1 MKVQV
6 SAPGKLFLAGE
17 YAVVE
22 AGYPAMIAAMNQ
34 YLTVTIETSN
44 SGTVFSSQQGIMIPW
59 ERSGEEIMPQSGSSY
74 ALIFSAVRVAE
85 AYMRALG
92 QQTAALYALS
102 VDSQLDDSQSGT
114 KYGLGSS
121 GALTVATIKA
131 VLAYHGQEVDAYRLY
146 QLASLSQLQLGMAGS
161 FGDLAASSYG
171 GVIAYHSLDR
181 DWLKGLLE
189 EHTLLEILDMPWKD
203 VKIERL
209 SLPAPL
215 SLLIGWTGQAAS
227 TDSLVNQVGQGRSQ
241 DEKENSHRDFLQKSK
256 VCLGGIIWAC
266 QQGDADR
273 FQAGIAEN
281 RRLLQEFAHKMDLNI
296 ETLALAKLCQ
306 LAEEEGAVAK
316 SSGAGGGDCG
326 IAFASQVQQAE
337 KIHHKWRSAGIL
349 PLNLNLADEMK

>member
-22 AGYPAMIAAMNQ
+22 AGYPAMIAAINQ
-34 YLTVTIETSN
+34 YLTVTIEASN
-44 SGTVFSSQQGIMIPW
+44 SGTVFSSQQGITIPW
-59 ERSGEEIMPQSGSSY
+59 ERSGEEIVTQTATSY
-74 ALIFSAVRVAE
+74 ALIFSAMGVAE
-85 AYMRALG
+85 AYVRALG
-92 QQTAALYALS
+92 QQTAAFYALS
-102 VDSQLDDSQSGT
+102 VDSQLDNSQSGT

-131 VLAYHGQEVDAYRLY
+131 VLTYYGQEVNAYRLY
-146 QLASLSQLQLGMAGS
+146 QLAALSQLQQGMAGS

-171 GVIAYHSLDR
+171 GVISYHSLDR

-203 VKIERL
+203 VNIERL
-209 SLPAPL
+209 SLPGTL

-241 DEKENSHRDFLQKSK
+241 DGKESSHRDFLQKSK
-256 VCLGGIIWAC
+256 SCLGGIIQAC
-266 QQGDADR
+266 QQGDAER

-281 RRLLQEFAHKMDLNI
+281 RRLLQEFARKMGLNI
-296 ETLALAKLCQ
+296 ETPALAKLCQ

>member
-22 AGYPAMIAAMNQ
+22 AGYPAMIAAINQ
-34 YLTVTIETSN
+34 YLTVTIEASN
-44 SGTVFSSQQGIMIPW
+44 SGTVFSSQQGITIPW
-59 ERSGEEIMPQSGSSY
+59 ERSGEEIVTQTATSY
-74 ALIFSAVRVAE
+74 APIFSAMGVAE
-85 AYMRALG
+85 AYVRALG
-92 QQTAALYALS
+92 QQTAAFYALS
-102 VDSQLDDSQSGT
+102 VDSQLDNSQSGT

-121 GALTVATIKA
+121 GALMVATIKA
-131 VLAYHGQEVDAYRLY
+131 VLAYYGQEVNAYRLY
-146 QLASLSQLQLGMAGS
+146 QLAALSQLQLGMAGS

-181 DWLKGLLE
+181 DWLKELLE

-203 VKIERL
+203 VNIERL
-209 SLPAPL
+209 SLPGTL

-241 DEKENSHRDFLQKSK
+241 DGKESSHRDFLQKSK
-256 VCLGGIIWAC
+256 SCLGGIIQAC
-266 QQGDADR
+266 QQGDAER

-281 RRLLQEFAHKMDLNI
+281 RRLLQEFARKMGLNI
-296 ETLALAKLCQ
+296 ETPALVKLCQ

-326 IAFASQVQQAE
+326 IAFASQAQQAE

>member
-22 AGYPAMIAAMNQ
+22 AGNPAMIAAINQ
-34 YLTVTIETSN
+34 YLTVTIEASN
-44 SGTVFSSQQGIMIPW
+44 SGTVFSSQQGITIPW
-59 ERSGEEIMPQSGSSY
+59 ERSGEKIVTQTATSY
-74 ALIFSAVRVAE
+74 ALIFSAMGVAE
-85 AYMRALG
+85 AYVRALG
-92 QQTAALYALS
+92 QQTAAFYALS
-102 VDSQLDDSQSGT
+102 VDSQLDNSQSGT

-131 VLAYHGQEVDAYRLY
+131 VLTYYGQEVNAYRLY
-146 QLASLSQLQLGMAGS
+146 QLAALSQLQQGMAGS

-181 DWLKGLLE
+181 DWLKELLE

-203 VKIERL
+203 VNIERL
-209 SLPAPL
+209 SLPGTL

-241 DEKENSHRDFLQKSK
+241 DGKESSHRDFLQKSK
-256 VCLGGIIWAC
+256 SCLGGIIQAC
-266 QQGDADR
+266 QQGDAER

-281 RRLLQEFAHKMDLNI
+281 RRLLQEFARKMGLNI
-296 ETLALAKLCQ
+296 ETPALAKLCQ

-326 IAFASQVQQAE
+326 IAFASQAQQAE

>member
-22 AGYPAMIAAMNQ
+22 AGYPAMIAAINQ
-34 YLTVTIETSN
+34 YLTVTIEASN
-44 SGTVFSSQQGIMIPW
+44 SGTVFSSQQGITIPW
-59 ERSGEEIMPQSGSSY
+59 ERSGEEIVTQTATSY
-74 ALIFSAVRVAE
+74 ALIFSAMGVAE
-85 AYMRALG
+85 AYVRALG
-92 QQTAALYALS
+92 QQTAAFYALS
-102 VDSQLDDSQSGT
+102 VDSQLDNSQSGT

-131 VLAYHGQEVDAYRLY
+131 VLTYYGQEVNAYRLY
-146 QLASLSQLQLGMAGS
+146 QLAALSQLQQGMAGS

-181 DWLKGLLE
+181 DWLKELLE

-203 VKIERL
+203 VNIERL
-209 SLPAPL
+209 SLPGTL

-241 DEKENSHRDFLQKSK
+241 DGKESSHRDFLQKSK
-256 VCLGGIIWAC
+256 SCLGGIIQAC
-266 QQGDADR
+266 QQGDAER

-281 RRLLQEFAHKMDLNI
+281 RRLLQEFARKMGLNI
-296 ETLALAKLCQ
+296 ETPALAKLCQ

-326 IAFASQVQQAE
+326 IAFASQAQQAE

>member
-22 AGYPAMIAAMNQ
+22 AGYPAMIAAINQ
-34 YLTVTIETSN
+34 YLTVTIEASN
-44 SGTVFSSQQGIMIPW
+44 SGTVFSSQQGITIPW
-59 ERSGEEIMPQSGSSY
+59 ERSGEEIVTQTATSY
-74 ALIFSAVRVAE
+74 ALIFSAMGVAE
-85 AYMRALG
+85 AYVRALG
-92 QQTAALYALS
+92 QQTAAFYALS
-102 VDSQLDDSQSGT
+102 VDSQLDNSQSGT

-131 VLAYHGQEVDAYRLY
+131 VLTYYGQEVNAYRLY
-146 QLASLSQLQLGMAGS
+146 QLAALSQLQQGMAGS

-203 VKIERL
+203 VNIERL
-209 SLPAPL
+209 SLPGTL

-241 DEKENSHRDFLQKSK
+241 DGKESSHRDFLQKSK
-256 VCLGGIIWAC
+256 SCLGGIIQAC
-266 QQGDADR
+266 QQGDAER

-281 RRLLQEFAHKMDLNI
+281 RRLLQEFARKMGLNI
-296 ETLALAKLCQ
+296 ETPALAKLCQ

-326 IAFASQVQQAE
+326 IAFASQAQQAE

>member
-22 AGYPAMIAAMNQ
+22 AGNPAMIAAINQ
-34 YLTVTIETSN
+34 YLTVTIEASN
-44 SGTVFSSQQGIMIPW
+44 SGTVFSSQQGITIPW
-59 ERSGEEIMPQSGSSY
+59 ERSGEEIVTQTATSY
-74 ALIFSAVRVAE
+74 ALIFSAMGVAE
-85 AYMRALG
+85 AYVRALG
-92 QQTAALYALS
+92 QQTAAFYALS
-102 VDSQLDDSQSGT
+102 VDSQLDNSQSGT

-121 GALTVATIKA
+121 GALMVATIKA
-131 VLAYHGQEVDAYRLY
+131 VLAYYGQEVNAYRLY
-146 QLASLSQLQLGMAGS
+146 QLAALSQLQLGMAGS

-181 DWLKGLLE
+181 DWLKELLE

-203 VKIERL
+203 VNIERL
-209 SLPAPL
+209 SLPGTL

-241 DEKENSHRDFLQKSK
+241 DGKESSHRDFLQKSK
-256 VCLGGIIWAC
+256 SCLGGIIQAC
-266 QQGDADR
+266 QQGDAER

-281 RRLLQEFAHKMDLNI
+281 RRLLQEFARKMGLNI
-296 ETLALAKLCQ
+296 ETPALAKLCQ

-326 IAFASQVQQAE
+326 IAFASQAQQAE

>member
-22 AGYPAMIAAMNQ
+22 AGYPAMIAAINQ
-34 YLTVTIETSN
+34 YLTVTIEASN
-44 SGTVFSSQQGIMIPW
+44 SGTVFSSQQGITIPW
-59 ERSGEEIMPQSGSSY
+59 ERSGEEIVTQTATSY
-74 ALIFSAVRVAE
+74 ALIFSAMGVAE
-85 AYMRALG
+85 AYVRALG
-92 QQTAALYALS
+92 QQTAAFYALS
-102 VDSQLDDSQSGT
+102 VDSQLDDCQSGT

-131 VLAYHGQEVDAYRLY
+131 VLAYYGQEVNAYRLY
-146 QLASLSQLQLGMAGS
+146 QLAALSQLQQGMAGS

-181 DWLKGLLE
+181 DWLKELLE

-203 VKIERL
+203 VNIERL
-209 SLPAPL
+209 SLPGTL

-241 DEKENSHRDFLQKSK
+241 DGKESSHRDFLQKSK
-256 VCLGGIIWAC
+256 SCLGGIIQAC
-266 QQGDADR
+266 QQGDAER

-281 RRLLQEFAHKMDLNI
+281 RRLLQEFARKMGLNI
-296 ETLALAKLCQ
+296 ETPALAKLCQ

-326 IAFASQVQQAE
+326 IAFASQAQQAE

>member
-22 AGYPAMIAAMNQ
+22 AGYPAMIAAINQ
-34 YLTVTIETSN
+34 YLTVTIEASN
-44 SGTVFSSQQGIMIPW
+44 SGTVFSSQQGITIPW
-59 ERSGEEIMPQSGSSY
+59 ERSGEEIVTQTATSY
-74 ALIFSAVRVAE
+74 ALIFSAMGVAE
-85 AYMRALG
+85 AYVRALG
-92 QQTAALYALS
+92 QQTAAFYALS
-102 VDSQLDDSQSGT
+102 VDSQLDNSQSGT

-131 VLAYHGQEVDAYRLY
+131 VLTYYGQEVNAYRLY
-146 QLASLSQLQLGMAGS
+146 QLAALSQLQQGMAGS

-181 DWLKGLLE
+181 DWLKELLE

-203 VKIERL
+203 VNIERL
-209 SLPAPL
+209 SLPGTL

-241 DEKENSHRDFLQKSK
+241 DGKESSHRDFLQKSK
-256 VCLGGIIWAC
+256 SCLGGIIQAC
-266 QQGDADR
+266 QQGDAER

-281 RRLLQEFAHKMDLNI
+281 RRLLQEFARKMGLNI
-296 ETLALAKLCQ
+296 ETPALVKLCQ

-326 IAFASQVQQAE
+326 IAFASQAQQAE

>member
-22 AGYPAMIAAMNQ
+22 AGNPAMIAAINQ
-34 YLTVTIETSN
+34 YLTVTIEASN
-44 SGTVFSSQQGIMIPW
+44 SGTVFSSQQGITIPW
-59 ERSGEEIMPQSGSSY
+59 ERSGEEIVTQTATSY
-74 ALIFSAVRVAE
+74 ALIFSAMGVAE
-85 AYMRALG
+85 AYVRALG
-92 QQTAALYALS
+92 QQTAAFYALS
-102 VDSQLDDSQSGT
+102 VDSQLDNSQSGT

-131 VLAYHGQEVDAYRLY
+131 VLTYYGQEVNAYRLY
-146 QLASLSQLQLGMAGS
+146 QLAALSQLQQGMAGS

-181 DWLKGLLE
+181 DWLKELLE

-203 VKIERL
+203 VNIERL
-209 SLPAPL
+209 SLPGTL

-241 DEKENSHRDFLQKSK
+241 DGKESSHRDFLQKSK
-256 VCLGGIIWAC
+256 SCLGGIIQAC
-266 QQGDADR
+266 QQGDAER

-281 RRLLQEFAHKMDLNI
+281 RRLLQEFARKMGLNI
-296 ETLALAKLCQ
+296 ETPALAKLCQ

-326 IAFASQVQQAE
+326 IAFASQAQQAE

>member
-22 AGYPAMIAAMNQ
+22 AGYPAMIAAINQ
-34 YLTVTIETSN
+34 YLTVTIEASN
-44 SGTVFSSQQGIMIPW
+44 SGTVFSSQQGITIPW
-59 ERSGEEIMPQSGSSY
+59 ERSGEEIVTQTATSY
-74 ALIFSAVRVAE
+74 ALIFSAMGVAE
-85 AYMRALG
+85 AYVRALG
-92 QQTAALYALS
+92 QQTAAFYDLS
-102 VDSQLDDSQSGT
+102 VDSQLDNSQSGT

-131 VLAYHGQEVDAYRLY
+131 VLTYYGQEVNAYRLY
-146 QLASLSQLQLGMAGS
+146 QLAALSQLQQGMAGS

-203 VKIERL
+203 VNIERL
-209 SLPAPL
+209 SLPGTL

-241 DEKENSHRDFLQKSK
+241 DGKESSHRDFLQKSK
-256 VCLGGIIWAC
+256 SCLGGIIQAC
-266 QQGDADR
+266 QQGDAER

-281 RRLLQEFAHKMDLNI
+281 RRLLQEFARKMGLVI
-296 ETLALAKLCQ
+296 ETEDLIRLCQ
-306 LAEEEGAVAK
+306 IAIEEGTVAK

-326 IAFASQVQQAE
+326 IAFASQAQQAE
-337 KIHHKWRSAGIL
+337 QIHHKWRSAGIL

>member
-22 AGYPAMIAAMNQ
+22 AGYPAMIAAINQ
-34 YLTVTIETSN
+34 YLTVTIEASN
-44 SGTVFSSQQGIMIPW
+44 SGTVFSSQQGITIPW
-59 ERSGEEIMPQSGSSY
+59 ERSGEEIVTQTATSY
-74 ALIFSAVRVAE
+74 ALIFSAMGVAE
-85 AYMRALG
+85 AYVRALG
-92 QQTAALYALS
+92 QQTAAFYALS
-102 VDSQLDDSQSGT
+102 VDSQLDNSQSGT

-131 VLAYHGQEVDAYRLY
+131 VLTYYGQEVNAYRLY
-146 QLASLSQLQLGMAGS
+146 QLAALSQLQQGMAGS

-181 DWLKGLLE
+181 DWLKELLE

-203 VKIERL
+203 VNIERL
-209 SLPAPL
+209 SLPGTL

-241 DEKENSHRDFLQKSK
+241 DGKESSHRDFLQKSK
-256 VCLGGIIWAC
+256 SCLGGIIQAC
-266 QQGDADR
+266 QQGDAER

-281 RRLLQEFAHKMDLNI
+281 RRLLQEFARKMGLNI
-296 ETLALAKLCQ
+296 ETPALAKLCQ

-326 IAFASQVQQAE
+326 IAFASQAQQAE
-337 KIHHKWRSAGIL
+337 QIHHKWRSAGIL

>member
-22 AGYPAMIAAMNQ
+22 AGYPAMIAAINQ
-34 YLTVTIETSN
+34 YLTVTIEASN
-44 SGTVFSSQQGIMIPW
+44 SGTVFSSQQGITIPW
-59 ERSGEEIMPQSGSSY
+59 ERSGEEIVTQTATSY
-74 ALIFSAVRVAE
+74 ALIFSAMGVAE
-85 AYMRALG
+85 AYVRALG
-92 QQTAALYALS
+92 QQTAAFYDLS
-102 VDSQLDDSQSGT
+102 VDSQLDNSQSGT

-131 VLAYHGQEVDAYRLY
+131 VLTYYGQEVNAYRLY
-146 QLASLSQLQLGMAGS
+146 QLAALSQLQQGMAGS

-171 GVIAYHSLDR
+171 GVIGYHSLDR

-203 VKIERL
+203 VNIERL
-209 SLPAPL
+209 SLPGTL

-241 DEKENSHRDFLQKSK
+241 DGKESSHRDFLQKSK
-256 VCLGGIIWAC
+256 SCLGGIIQAC
-266 QQGDADR
+266 QQGDAER

-281 RRLLQEFAHKMDLNI
+281 RRLLQEFARKMGLVI
-296 ETLALAKLCQ
+296 ETEDLIRLCQ
-306 LAEEEGAVAK
+306 IAIEEGTVAK

-326 IAFASQVQQAE
+326 IAFASQAQQAE
-337 KIHHKWRSAGIL
+337 QIHHKWRSAGIL

>member
-22 AGYPAMIAAMNQ
+22 AGYPAMIAAINQ
-34 YLTVTIETSN
+34 YLTVTIEASN
-44 SGTVFSSQQGIMIPW
+44 SGTVFSSQQGITIPW
-59 ERSGEEIMPQSGSSY
+59 ERSGEEIVTQTATSY
-74 ALIFSAVRVAE
+74 ALIFSAMGVAE
-85 AYMRALG
+85 AYVRALG
-92 QQTAALYALS
+92 QQTAAFYALS
-102 VDSQLDDSQSGT
+102 VDSQLDNSQSGT

-131 VLAYHGQEVDAYRLY
+131 VLTYYGQEVNAYRLY
-146 QLASLSQLQLGMAGS
+146 QLAALSQLQQGMAGS

-181 DWLKGLLE
+181 DWLKELLE

-203 VKIERL
+203 VNIERL
-209 SLPAPL
+209 SLPGTL

-241 DEKENSHRDFLQKSK
+241 DGKESSHRDFLQKSK
-256 VCLGGIIWAC
+256 SCLGGIIQAC
-266 QQGDADR
+266 QQGDTER

-281 RRLLQEFAHKMDLNI
+281 RRLLQAFASQMNLVI
-296 ETLALAKLCQ
+296 ETPSLAKLCQ
-306 LAEEEGAVAK
+306 VAEEEGAVAK

-326 IAFASQVQQAE
+326 IAFASQAQQAE

>member
-22 AGYPAMIAAMNQ
+22 AGYPAMIAAINQ
-34 YLTVTIETSN
+34 YLTVTIEASN
-44 SGTVFSSQQGIMIPW
+44 SGTVFSSQQGITIPW
-59 ERSGEEIMPQSGSSY
+59 ERSGEEIVTQTATSY
-74 ALIFSAVRVAE
+74 ALIFSAMGVAE
-85 AYMRALG
+85 AYVRALG
-92 QQTAALYALS
+92 QQTAAFYALS
-102 VDSQLDDSQSGT
+102 VDSQLDDCQSGT

-131 VLAYHGQEVDAYRLY
+131 VLTYYGQEVNAYRLY
-146 QLASLSQLQLGMAGS
+146 QLAALSQLQQGMAGS

-181 DWLKGLLE
+181 DWLKELLE

-203 VKIERL
+203 VNIERL
-209 SLPAPL
+209 SLPGTL

-241 DEKENSHRDFLQKSK
+241 DGKESSHRDFLQKSK
-256 VCLGGIIWAC
+256 SCLGGIIQAC
-266 QQGDADR
+266 QQGDAER

-281 RRLLQEFAHKMDLNI
+281 RRLLQEFARKMGLNI
-296 ETLALAKLCQ
+296 ETPALVKLCQ

-326 IAFASQVQQAE
+326 IAFASQAQQAE

>member
-22 AGYPAMIAAMNQ
+22 AGNPAMIAAINQ
-34 YLTVTIETSN
+34 YLTATIEASN
-44 SGTVFSSQQGIMIPW
+44 SGTVFSSQQGITIPW
-59 ERSGEEIMPQSGSSY
+59 ERSGEEIVTQTATSY
-74 ALIFSAVRVAE
+74 ALIFSAMGVAE
-85 AYMRALG
+85 AYVRALG
-92 QQTAALYALS
+92 QQTAAFYALS
-102 VDSQLDDSQSGT
+102 VDSQLDDCQSGT

-131 VLAYHGQEVDAYRLY
+131 VLTYYGQEVNAYRLY
-146 QLASLSQLQLGMAGS
+146 QLAALSQLQQGMAGS

-203 VKIERL
+203 VNIERL
-209 SLPAPL
+209 SLPGTL

-241 DEKENSHRDFLQKSK
+241 DGKESSHRDFLQKSK
-256 VCLGGIIWAC
+256 SCLGGIIQAC
-266 QQGDADR
+266 QQGDVER

-281 RRLLQEFAHKMDLNI
+281 RRLLQEFARKMGLNI
-296 ETLALAKLCQ
+296 ETPALAKLCQ

>member
-22 AGYPAMIAAMNQ
+22 AGNPAMIAAINQ
-34 YLTVTIETSN
+34 YLTATIEASN
-44 SGTVFSSQQGIMIPW
+44 SGTVFSSQQGITIPW
-59 ERSGEEIMPQSGSSY
+59 ERSGEEIVTQTATSY
-74 ALIFSAVRVAE
+74 ALIFSAMGVAE
-85 AYMRALG
+85 AYVRALG
-92 QQTAALYALS
+92 QQTAAFYALS
-102 VDSQLDDSQSGT
+102 VDSQLDDCQSGT

-131 VLAYHGQEVDAYRLY
+131 VLTYYGQEVNAYRLY
-146 QLASLSQLQLGMAGS
+146 QLAALSQLQQGMAGS

-203 VKIERL
+203 VNIERL
-209 SLPAPL
+209 SLPGTL

-241 DEKENSHRDFLQKSK
+241 DGKESSHRDFLQKSK
-256 VCLGGIIWAC
+256 SCLGGIIQAC
-266 QQGDADR
+266 QQGDAER

-281 RRLLQEFAHKMDLNI
+281 RRLLQEFARKMGLNI
-296 ETLALAKLCQ
+296 ETPALAKLCQ

>member
-22 AGYPAMIAAMNQ
+22 AGYPAMIAAINQ
-34 YLTVTIETSN
+34 YLTVTIEASN
-44 SGTVFSSQQGIMIPW
+44 SGTVFSSQQGITIPW
-59 ERSGEEIMPQSGSSY
+59 ERSGEEIVTQTATSY
-74 ALIFSAVRVAE
+74 ALIFSAMGVAE
-85 AYMRALG
+85 AYVRALG
-92 QQTAALYALS
+92 QQTAAFYALS
-102 VDSQLDDSQSGT
+102 VDSQLDNSQSGS

-131 VLAYHGQEVDAYRLY
+131 VLTYYGQEVNAYRLY
-146 QLASLSQLQLGMAGS
+146 QLAALSQLQQGMAGS

-203 VKIERL
+203 VNIERL
-209 SLPAPL
+209 SLPGTL

-241 DEKENSHRDFLQKSK
+241 DGKESSHRDFLQKSK
-256 VCLGGIIWAC
+256 SCLGGIIQAC
-266 QQGDADR
+266 QQGDAER

-281 RRLLQEFAHKMDLNI
+281 RRLLQEFARKMGLVI
-296 ETLALAKLCQ
+296 ETEDLIRLCQ
-306 LAEEEGAVAK
+306 IAIEEGAVAK

-326 IAFASQVQQAE
+326 IAFASQAQQAE
-337 KIHHKWRSAGIL
+337 QIHHKWRSAGIL